1 MDYAVFSKVYG
12 RVDLKHVGSAKPCVV
27 GYDTLNVSFLTAVK
41 TFKSNLAKAISRIT
55 VLRSLEGLCRF
66 SVVGAWRL

>member
-41 TFKSNLAKAISRIT
+41 TFKPNLAKAISRIT

>member
-1 MDYAVFSKVYG
+1 MSILVDYAVFSKVYG

-41 TFKSNLAKAISRIT
+41 AFKSNLAKAIH
-55 VLRSLEGLCRF
+55 V
-66 SVVGAWRL
+66 